1 MDHCFGHLICSLPAL
16 LILEDHC
23 FGHLFSPLAIT
34 CYHINVYLRNTV
46 PGHFETAGCQ
56 FPAQTSW
63 LTDPFVAHFPTNVTK
78 KILSNID
85 RMKRSEVTWIL
96 YTWPFFIWPLF
107 RLGQDSTQDKID
119 TLFSL
124 KRNKFSDKE
133 NFLATK
139 NFKDETLLPTE

>member
-23 FGHLFSPLAIT
+23 FGHLFSSLAIT

-63 LTDPFVAHFPTNVTK
+63 STDLFVAHFPTNVKK
-78 KILSNID
+78 KIRSNID
-85 RMKRSEVTWIL
+85 RMKRSKVTCIL
-96 YTWPFFIWPLF
+96 YIWPLF

-119 TLFSL
+119 TPFSL

-139 NFKDETLLPTE
+139 YFKDETLLPTE